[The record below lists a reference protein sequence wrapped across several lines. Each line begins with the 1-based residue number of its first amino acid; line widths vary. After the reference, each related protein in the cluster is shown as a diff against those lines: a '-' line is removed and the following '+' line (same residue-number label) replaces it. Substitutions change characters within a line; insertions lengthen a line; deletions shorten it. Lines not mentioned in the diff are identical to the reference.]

1 MSVALLLRP
10 TACCHLNQHFHF
22 PASICFYKI
31 RANAGTQTTVWTCP
45 PKDGNTATTQP
56 TLTALQQMREAWI
69 HCGKV
74 VSIKVWLPEGQMH
87 RSQGCLFTALAAPLS
102 LFFFF
107 LSFQIIRVLLSY
119 KLPLTQQLKIMC
131 SVLLGGYRPAGQSCW
146 SGLVLAGLGCSSASV
161 ILLSA
166 WLWAGRESSSGMA
179 SVTSWRWQSPLAT
192 GYMVPHSP
200 AGQSFTRSKRTIGT
214 RQA

>member
-1 MSVALLLRP
+1 MQEHKQLCEHAPQKMV
-10 TACCHLNQHFHF
+10 
-22 PASICFYKI
+22 
-31 RANAGTQTTVWTCP
+31 
-45 PKDGNTATTQP
+45 
-56 TLTALQQMREAWI
+56 TLPRL
-69 HCGKV
+69 
-74 VSIKVWLPEGQMH
+74 S
-87 RSQGCLFTALAAPLS
+87 PLS
-102 LFFFF
+102 LRFSRWGKPGFTVGRWFLSKSGCLKVKCIEVKAACSLHWQPLFPFFFFF